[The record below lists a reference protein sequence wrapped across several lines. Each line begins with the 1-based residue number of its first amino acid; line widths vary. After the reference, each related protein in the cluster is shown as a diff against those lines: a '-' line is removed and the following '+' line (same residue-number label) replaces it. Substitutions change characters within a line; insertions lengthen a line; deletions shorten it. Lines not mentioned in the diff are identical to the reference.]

1 MSISSSIN
9 NDLKNAMKSHD
20 KVGLTVIR
28 MIKTDLMNEKI
39 KLGHDLSEDE
49 ELTVISREV
58 KQHKESISDF
68 KKANRDD
75 LVETQESEMKVL
87 EKYAPKQLS
96 QTEIDEIVS
105 ETIKSVGA
113 SNMSD
118 FGKVM
123 GAVMPKV
130 KGKADGSLVQK
141 SVKNNLK

>member
-1 MSISSSIN
+1 MSVSNSIN

-20 KVGLTVIR
+20 KVALTVIR

-58 KQHKESISDF
+58 KQHKESIDDF
-68 KKANRDD
+68 KRADRDD

-96 QTEIDEIVS
+96 QAEIDEVVS
-105 ETIKSVGA
+105 ETINSVGA

>member
-1 MSISSSIN
+1 MSISNNIN

-20 KVGLTVIR
+20 KVALTVIR

-58 KQHKESISDF
+58 KQHKESIDDF
-68 KKANRDD
+68 KKADRDD
-75 LVETQESEMKVL
+75 LVETQEAEMTVL

-96 QTEIDEIVS
+96 QAEIDEVVS
-105 ETIKSVGA
+105 ETINSVGA

-123 GAVMPKV
+123 GSVMPKV

>member
-1 MSISSSIN
+1 MSISNSIN

-20 KVGLTVIR
+20 KVALTVIR

-58 KQHKESISDF
+58 KQHKESIDDF
-68 KKANRDD
+68 KKADRDD

-96 QTEIDEIVS
+96 QAEIDEIVS
-105 ETIKSVGA
+105 ETINSVGA

>member
-1 MSISSSIN
+1 MSISENIN
-9 NDLKNAMKSHD
+9 NDLKSAMKAHD
-20 KVGLTVIR
+20 KIALTVIR
-28 MIKTDLMNEKI
+28 MVKTDLMNEKI

-58 KQHKESISDF
+58 KQHKESIDDF
-68 KKANRDD
+68 KSANRDD
-75 LVETQESEMKVL
+75 LVSAQEAEMKVL

-96 QTEIDEIVS
+96 KDEVDKIVS

-123 GAVMPKV
+123 GAVMPKL
-130 KGKADGSLVQK
+130 KGKADGSIVNQ
-141 SVKNNLK
+141 SVKGYLK

>member
-1 MSISSSIN
+1 MSISNSIN

-20 KVGLTVIR
+20 KVALTVIR

-58 KQHKESISDF
+58 KQHKESIDDF
-68 KKANRDD
+68 KKADRDD

-96 QTEIDEIVS
+96 QAEIDEVVS
-105 ETIKSVGA
+105 ETINSVGA

>member
-1 MSISSSIN
+1 MSISNSIN

-20 KVGLTVIR
+20 KVALTVIR

-58 KQHKESISDF
+58 KQHKESIDDF
-68 KKANRDD
+68 KKADRDD

-96 QTEIDEIVS
+96 QAEIDEVVS
-105 ETIKSVGA
+105 ETINSVGA

-123 GAVMPKV
+123 GAVMPKI